1 MFMPFAWI
9 SYDNAGCEVQRTC
22 VRQGTMRVE
31 RRDHRSRAATLQRV
45 VLWITGATS
54 PVRQVPPSIV
64 RPDAGQRIL
73 KQLAVRGLLR
83 RIRHG
88 WIPSRLL
95 RMRTE
100 LQRVDLTEP
109 FHTVPGDRRDLAHLQ
124 CPSCLT
130 KGVVRFENVIQGL
143 DARRQ
148 FFCWACDH
156 SWAVSDR
163 RF

>member
-1 MFMPFAWI
+1 
-9 SYDNAGCEVQRTC
+9 
-22 VRQGTMRVE
+22 MRVE
-31 RRDHRSRAATLQRV
+31 RRDHRSRAATLQKV

-73 KQLAVRGLLR
+73 KQLGVRGLLR

-88 WIPSRLL
+88 WIPRRLL

-100 LQRVDLTEP
+100 LQRVELSGVADSAQ
-109 FHTVPGDRRDLAHLQ
+109 GDRRDLAYLQ
-124 CPSCLT
+124 CPACLT
-130 KGVVRFENVIQGL
+130 RGFVRFENVVQGM
-143 DARRQ
+143 DATRQ

>member
-1 MFMPFAWI
+1 MDLRA
-9 SYDNAGCEVQRTC
+9 S
-22 VRQGTMRVE
+22 GTMRVE
-31 RRDHRSRAATLQRV
+31 RRDHRSRAATLQKV

-83 RIRHG
+83 RLRHG
-88 WIPSRLL
+88 WVARRVLA
-95 RMRTE
+95 MRAD
-100 LQRVDLTEP
+100 LQRIDLNESIDLP
-109 FHTVPGDRRDLAHLQ
+109 QIDRRDLAYLK
-124 CPSCLT
+124 CPACRAR
-130 KGVVRFENVIQGL
+130 GFVRFENVIQGM
-143 DARRQ
+143 DAKRQ